1 MPIMD
6 SVGYGELTPLKI
18 EHLSRIIAMHTAITK
33 AVLNKNSVYTKQYRY
48 VDLTAGKGT
57 TPDDTKGSPVVFL
70 EEAESPRFGI
80 PYRADFIECEKK
92 NLDQLQAMVRRESTK
107 NSWGCNDVHFHHGD
121 YQKVVND
128 LFPETNRNM
137 FGLVFVD
144 PSGDLP
150 DIETLR
156 LVAKRRPK
164 MEILMYI
171 SATNI
176 KRLFQYTDKRLS
188 DFMTE
193 IGKAHWLIR
202 KPIRWDTHQ
211 WTFLLGSNSKLFTD
225 YKKIDFL
232 RIESDEAQ
240 EFFPKLDLTA
250 KQRQK
255 QMQPPLF

>member
-48 VDLTAGKGT
+48 VDLTAGKGS

-92 NLDQLQAMVRRESTK
+92 NLDQLQAIVRRESTK
-107 NSWGCNDVHFHHGD
+107 NSWGCHDVHFHHGD

-176 KRLFQYTDKRLS
+176 KKAVSIHGQTSFRFYDRNWEGTLVDSQTYSLGHTSVDFSTRKQFQTFYRL
-188 DFMTE
+188 
-193 IGKAHWLIR
+193 
-202 KPIRWDTHQ
+202 
-211 WTFLLGSNSKLFTD
+211 
-225 YKKIDFL
+225 
-232 RIESDEAQ
+232 
-240 EFFPKLDLTA
+240 
-250 KQRQK
+250 QK
-255 QMQPPLF
+255 D